1 MEETKKSSAVVV
13 PPLALNS
20 PRDRAGTEG
29 EGAKGEA
36 KAAGQAVAAAG
47 PGDVNGNSNGNQPGG
62 SFFAHYFLTFGWETG
77 RPLLTY
83 DEGSFRT
90 GGGGSSRGPNSAR
103 AGSVTPLQVAF
114 KAGLLARYPEQDRPD
129 VPFPPHTWMF
139 CFPRGMVLKDRDP
152 PKPLYFPVVLTAEDG
167 TQLYGASLTFYEQ
180 LSAAE
185 VQDLYHTFYTGED
198 RRSSEAPH
206 SPTSSDSSSLATS
219 TNKEAMIKRALP
231 KKLYAPK
238 SICILSRYSFTLFFR
253 DWLCGVYSLSKEL
266 PHSMID
272 AFIVQLIDKVPMPQP
287 SVGLSLTLGEKQL
300 LMSPVDNKF
309 PMTDIPLHFLF
320 EVLDIDNVLLLF
332 SAVLMEQKLLLVSS
346 QFTLLTYVSESI
358 RSLLYPFEWQH
369 VFVPVLPACLTEF
382 VGSPTPFIMGIHKSY
397 YKPDEIAPYSTE
409 VVVVDL
415 DHNRIVVPES
425 VQAQVPPLPEP
436 EHAILVSE
444 LRKFLHNDLFY
455 LDDYYSSSRAPAAA
469 SLLKRTHAAG
479 SAAHRQ
485 STYQAPISPR
495 HHSTAYHAAP
505 SAHIVTTSAATS
517 SSSSSLSLSSSS
529 AAAAGSAVTTR
540 FDEAIRHA
548 FLMFFVSLFR
558 NYRDHLTYI
567 RVFPEPMAI
576 FNKKNFLLLRPD
588 AAGWFEPFLETQL
601 FTSFL
606 NRHSWPRANVFD
618 QSIDAALFDL
628 ELDQVLA
635 QLARPTQTRT
645 VVVPAPPVSF
655 HPGSHVD
662 PERFPL
668 IGRPQ
673 PPPPTAAADDS
684 AGADKDHGASGE
696 GSSGGGDDKVMAQKK
711 KIVRRK
717 SRFGKLPPIPGLGG
731 GSSHAAENGSA
742 AAAETTSPAAAAGG
756 ETTTGGEAQPTSE
769 ENGGG
774 GGGGD
779 GEEGAMTE
787 LQTCVSKEER
797 RERKWL
803 VGCMQTLFEH
813 SEEKGASGGGG
824 GRALET
830 EDMSKLFER
839 LKDEALRLEFARA
852 IEAEVKRSPKEGQ
865 LSGRSFAQLTEL
877 MKACLREASD
887 KDDFYSCGLVMEAA
901 FHFNY
906 NNPKLQGVQDFV
918 HSHLVN
924 HDAWQNLRFWER
936 SFYDKVKEEFNKLYD
951 GDCRSSM
958 RQWDSLEQSKRE
970 ELISKEENI
979 IFDCLATFAY
989 KMLTLGTSVE
999 LVRRFVGKMSTAAQL
1014 SEERTTII
1022 EQLLSNMT
1030 RATELTA
1037 ELEADSR
1044 RSSLRP
1050 NDDFDEGGEE
1060 QEYIPVAGLNNPRH
1074 DESTE
1079 GRKKFENLL
1088 KAKSTQTR
1096 AFLTRLTVGRA
1107 GTRDKMTLNKSSAT
1121 APSNRRGP
1129 GKGKRG
1135 KKARANNKGSDST
1148 DDSDDSESDYCAA
1161 EERNDY
1167 VVKTLTGHT
1176 EAVMSVKIHGNDV
1189 FSGSCDGT
1197 VKIWNAFTAK
1207 CTATLAG
1214 HTGWVNC
1221 LHLDHEKERLVSGS
1235 YDKFLKLWDL
1245 HRSCKIRSL
1254 TGHEGS
1260 ICCMQGD
1267 LPTVVSGSFDGTMK
1281 LWDIRVGKNSQTFK
1295 GHSGPVVCLQFHDP
1309 KREIL
1314 SGSRDATLKLW
1325 DARTLK
1331 CVKTFSGHRDWIR
1344 CLQFDPANAT
1354 AYSGS
1359 CDTTVKKWN
1368 LESAQCELTM
1378 TKGRTG
1384 AINDLCF
1391 IDGLKVD
1398 NGKEKMP
1405 KKGGA
1410 NSAYPSMR
1418 GLVTGS
1424 ARGCVN
1430 VWNTHNGTCFQA
1442 IKAAHADE
1450 VVHCRP
1456 VGGTRTHVV
1465 TGAYDGLLRLWAA
1478 DEYSGGLR
1486 CAATLDG
1493 HQHRVLC
1500 LDAHESKI
1508 VSGSYDRSVRVW
1520 ELPLDLI
1527 QIGRA
1532 HV

>member
-36 KAAGQAVAAAG
+36 KAAGKEVAAAG
-47 PGDVNGNSNGNQPGG
+47 PGDVSGNGNQPGG

-1527 QIGRA
+1527 PS
-1532 HV
+1532 

>member
-1 MEETKKSSAVVV
+1 MEETKKSTAVVV

-36 KAAGQAVAAAG
+36 KAAAGKEVAAAAG
-47 PGDVNGNSNGNQPGG
+47 PGDVNGNGNGNQPGGG

-90 GGGGSSRGPNSAR
+90 GGGSSSRGPNSAR

-114 KAGLLARYPEQDRPD
+114 KAGLLARYPEQDRAD

-185 VQDLYHTFYTGED
+185 VQDLYNTFYTGED
-198 RRSSEAPH
+198 RRSSDAPH
-206 SPTSSDSSSLATS
+206 SPTSSDSSSLAAP

-253 DWLCGVYSLSKEL
+253 DWLCGVYSLAKEL

-272 AFIVQLIDKVPMPQP
+272 AFIVQLMDKVPMPQP
-287 SVGLSLTLGEKQL
+287 SVGLSLALGEKQL

-425 VQAQVPPLPEP
+425 VQTQVPPLPEP

-479 SAAHRQ
+479 SAAQRQ
-485 STYQAPISPR
+485 SSYQAPISPR
-495 HHSTAYHAAP
+495 HHSTAYRAAP

-517 SSSSSLSLSSSS
+517 SSSSSSSSSLSLSTSN

-558 NYRDHLTYI
+558 NYQDHLTYI

-618 QSIDAALFDL
+618 QSIDAALFDQ

-645 VVVPAPPVSF
+645 VVIPAPPVSF

-673 PPPPTAAADDS
+673 LPPPTAAADDS

-696 GSSGGGDDKVMAQKK
+696 GSSCDDKVVAQKK

-731 GSSHAAENGSA
+731 GGSHAAENGGA
-742 AAAETTSPAAAAGG
+742 VAAETTSPAAAGG
-756 ETTTGGEAQPTSE
+756 ETTTSGEGQPTSE
-769 ENGGG
+769 ENGS
-774 GGGGD
+774 GGD
-779 GEEGAMTE
+779 GEEGAMTD
-787 LQTCVSKEER
+787 LKTCVSKEER

-803 VGCMQTLFEH
+803 VGCMRTLFEH

-958 RQWDSLEQSKRE
+958 RQWDSLEQAKRE

-1050 NDDFDEGGEE
+1050 TDDFDEGGEE
-1060 QEYIPVAGLNNPRH
+1060 QEYIPVAGLNNARH

-1107 GTRDKMTLNKSSAT
+1107 GTRDKMTMNKSSAS
-1121 APSNRRGP
+1121 PNRRGA

-1135 KKARANNKGSDST
+1135 KKARNKGSDSA

-1207 CTATLAG
+1207 CTATLSG

-1331 CVKTFSGHRDWIR
+1331 CVTTFSGHRDWIR

-1410 NSAYPSMR
+1410 NSAYPPMR

-1478 DEYSGGLR
+1478 DEYGGGLR

-1527 QIGRA
+1527 PS
-1532 HV
+1532 